1 MVGPDVSFWQRL
13 FEQHTT
19 PWDRG
24 GPSPQLRAWLE
35 TMALRPC
42 RILVPGCGN
51 GHEVLLLAAAG
62 FEVTALDYAPA
73 AVEHVKGRLL
83 KAGLQARV
91 IEADVREWIPD
102 TAFDAVY
109 EQTCL
114 CALHPDDWT
123 VYAAQLH
130 RWLAPDGQLFALF
143 MQALKPGAAGG
154 LIQGP
159 PYHCDIHAMRA
170 VFPASR
176 WRWPAPPYPRVD
188 HPSDIHE
195 IGVIL
200 IPRS

>member
-1 MVGPDVSFWQRL
+1 MVGPDVPFWQRL
-13 FEQHTT
+13 FEQDTT

-24 GPSPQLRAWLE
+24 VPSPQLRTWLE
-35 TMALRPC
+35 SATLQPC
-42 RILVPGCGN
+42 RILVPGCGR
-51 GHEVLLLAAAG
+51 GHEVLLLAASG
-62 FEVTALDYAPA
+62 FDVTAVDYAPA

-83 KAGLQARV
+83 EAGLRARV
-91 IEADVREWIPD
+91 FAADVRDWTPD

-123 VYAAQLH
+123 AYAAQLH
-130 RWLAPDGQLFALF
+130 RWLVPDGQLYALF
-143 MQALKPGAAGG
+143 MQALKTGAAEG

-176 WRWPAPPYPRVD
+176 WQWPAPPYPRVD
-188 HPSDIHE
+188 HPSHIHE
-195 IGVIL
+195 IAVTL
-200 IPRS
+200 ARKS